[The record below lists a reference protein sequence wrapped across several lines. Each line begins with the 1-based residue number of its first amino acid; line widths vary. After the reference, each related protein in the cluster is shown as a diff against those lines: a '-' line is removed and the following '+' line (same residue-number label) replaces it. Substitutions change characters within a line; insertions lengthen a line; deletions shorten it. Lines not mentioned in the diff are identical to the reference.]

1 MIIKSFIL
9 ENNIKSIIDKN
20 IFLFYGENL
29 GLKRDF
35 KRKIKKELVNS
46 ETLNFV
52 QEEIIKNLNKTDK
65 SIEKCIGIKFMFFDM
80 S

>member
-1 MIIKSFIL
+1 MIVKSFIL

-52 QEEIIKNLNKTDK
+52 QEIIKNQNILFNEIKNKSLFKEK
-65 SIEKCIGIKFMFFDM
+65 S
-80 S
+80 

>member
-35 KRKIKKELVNS
+35 KKKIKKGTSKFRNPKFCS
-46 ETLNFV
+46 RRN
-52 QEEIIKNLNKTDK
+52 NKK
-65 SIEKCIGIKFMFFDM
+65 SKYFIQ
-80 S
+80 

>member
-29 GLKRDF
+29 GLKE
-35 KRKIKKELVNS
+35 ILKER
-46 ETLNFV
+46 
-52 QEEIIKNLNKTDK
+52 
-65 SIEKCIGIKFMFFDM
+65 
-80 S
+80 

>member
-35 KRKIKKELVNS
+35 KREIKKELVNS

-52 QEEIIKNLNKTDK
+52 QEEIIKIKIFYSMKLKINHYLK
-65 SIEKCIGIKFMFFDM
+65 EKR
-80 S
+80 